1 MVTPRTSMDIAA
13 IPATLALTLAILGLA
28 ALTWGT
34 DSRPSIGD
42 DHAR

>member
-1 MVTPRTSMDIAA
+1 MAPLIAL
-13 IPATLALTLAILGLA
+13 ILSIGLITALGFA
-28 ALTWGT
+28 ALAWGV

>member
-1 MVTPRTSMDIAA
+1 MIAIILSIGLTTIFGIAA
-13 IPATLALTLAILGLA
+13 LA
-28 ALTWGT
+28 WGV

>member
-1 MVTPRTSMDIAA
+1 MAPFIA
-13 IPATLALTLAILGLA
+13 IVLSIGILTALGLA
-28 ALTWGT
+28 AVMFGT

>member
-1 MVTPRTSMDIAA
+1 MDAFPGIA
-13 IPATLALTLAILGLA
+13 IFTLTLGLLTVLGIGATL
-28 ALTWGT
+28 WGT

>member
-1 MVTPRTSMDIAA
+1 MDTTNAFV
-13 IPATLALTLAILGLA
+13 LILGSIVVGLGFLGALA
-28 ALTWGT
+28 ASFGT

>member
-1 MVTPRTSMDIAA
+1 MAPLIAL
-13 IPATLALTLAILGLA
+13 ILSIGLTTTFGIFALLLGE
-28 ALTWGT
+28 

>member
-1 MVTPRTSMDIAA
+1 MDGIAA
-13 IPATLALTLAILGLA
+13 LVIFTLAVSLLGVFDLA
-28 ALTWGT
+28 ASKWGV

>member
-1 MVTPRTSMDIAA
+1 MDAL
-13 IPATLALTLAILGLA
+13 PALFIFSLTGSILAVLGLA
-28 ALTWGT
+28 ASAWGT

>member
-1 MVTPRTSMDIAA
+1 MAPLIAL
-13 IPATLALTLAILGLA
+13 ILTIGLTTALGIA
-28 ALTWGT
+28 ALTWGV

>member
-1 MVTPRTSMDIAA
+1 MAPYIA
-13 IPATLALTLAILGLA
+13 IVLSIGILTALGIV
-28 ALTWGT
+28 ALMWSV

>member
-1 MVTPRTSMDIAA
+1 MAPLIVLILSMGI
-13 IPATLALTLAILGLA
+13 LA
-28 ALTWGT
+28 AFGYASFLWGV